1 MSTLEA
7 RLFIL
12 VTESPV
18 CTELG
23 IAVAP
28 APKFGVQI
36 SLHGQVVGIWS
47 ERNGALGFRNLA
59 SWQPRITAATP
70 EDAIAATITM
80 AQAGSWLS

>member
-1 MSTLEA
+1 MSILEA

-12 VTESPV
+12 VTESPL

-28 APKFGVQI
+28 APRFGIQI

-47 ERNGALGFRNLA
+47 ERDGMLGFRNLA
-59 SWQPRITAATP
+59 SWQPRITAATA
-70 EDAIAATITM
+70 EDALASTLVM
-80 AQAGSWLS
+80 ANTNSWLG